1 MICSLVIVA
10 LLGTLAGGNAIIAPI
25 IIPIVAAVGITPS
38 TVGVIFQAM
47 GETGLIWGPFT
58 PPVIGLMA
66 ITGLS
71 YGKMMVW
78 AAIPYGIIWIIIT
91 YFVAQRI
98 QKSTKA
104 KGEKYENIEI
114 IEEFT
119 PTAAQKRT
127 TIIFLISFI
136 LFIIYGIITKQGT
149 NYVILFII
157 LLALILGV
165 SSKMKLDAIIGE
177 MAQGMG
183 KMTEMYLLFILLEPF
198 INLIVVSG
206 GFEALSKFLLS
217 IFPNPNSLT
226 VMMMGSLVG
235 GFGVDG
241 AVVAQLKI
249 TNDLFI
255 DLVNKIGLPMEMWA
269 IALIAASRITT
280 NVYPTANM
288 VGQMGI
294 ARSKNIKAM
303 LISGWCVSM
312 AILVYIF
319 LWSFIGQKIF
329 F

>member
-1 MICSLVIVA
+1 MGSWSLIHSPSLLGLIPLILYLILVFKGYKATTAVAVGLTAGCILTGQSISSISTMIAKATGSFLGIIGLIIMLGSGLGYVMTKSGVAKTIVYWIVNKIGVNSEKKGIVVTMICSLVIVA

-157 LLALILGV
+157 LLALILAPAY
-165 SSKMKLDAIIGE
+165 STMIDDYI
-177 MAQGMG
+177 
-183 KMTEMYLLFILLEPF
+183 LF
-198 INLIVVSG
+198 V
-206 GFEALSKFLLS
+206 
-217 IFPNPNSLT
+217 
-226 VMMMGSLVG
+226 
-235 GFGVDG
+235 
-241 AVVAQLKI
+241 
-249 TNDLFI
+249 
-255 DLVNKIGLPMEMWA
+255 
-269 IALIAASRITT
+269 TT
-280 NVYPTANM
+280 
-288 VGQMGI
+288 
-294 ARSKNIKAM
+294 S
-303 LISGWCVSM
+303 
-312 AILVYIF
+312 
-319 LWSFIGQKIF
+319 
-329 F
+329 